1 MPLHKMNTAPLISI
15 ALCTYNGSR
24 FLEKQIM
31 SILNQTYKNIELIV
45 VDDCSTDHTFEIIA
59 QLASQYPQIKPY
71 RNSENLGFNKNFE
84 KAITLSAGAYIAIS
98 DQDDIWL
105 KDKLQ
110 RLIDHIGD
118 KWLIFSNSEW
128 VDEEENMLGRQMLAP
143 NFELK
148 DRSFKSVL
156 FYNIFTGHT
165 ILFSRDLLDYILPIP
180 SNGYYDWWMGFV
192 ALYHNKITYLNEC
205 LTLHR
210 IHSTS
215 VLYKEKNQTK
225 PSPKSDR
232 FKEISINLA
241 ILGVYKNLK
250 EEDRKLIG
258 KIHTAYSKKKYSLY
272 LIQNIYKYYECF
284 FPDLK
289 KRKGL
294 SKLNFAIKFSKGY

>member
-1 MPLHKMNTAPLISI
+1 MEALISI

-24 FLEKQIM
+24 FLEQQIM
-31 SILNQTYKNIELIV
+31 SILNQTYKNIELII
-45 VDDCSTDHTFEIIA
+45 VDDCSTDNTFEVIM
-59 QLASQYPQIKPY
+59 QLADKYPQIKPY
-71 RNSENLGFNKNFE
+71 QNAINLGFNKNFE
-84 KAITLSAGAYIAIS
+84 KAITLSSGAYIAIS

-110 RLIDHIGD
+110 RLVDHIGN

-128 VDEEENMLGRQMLAP
+128 MNEKEELLGRQILAP

-148 DRSFKSVL
+148 NRNFKSLL
-156 FYNIFTGHT
+156 FYNIVTGHT
-165 ILFSRDLLDYILPIP
+165 TLFSRDLLNYILPLP
-180 SNGYYDWWMGFV
+180 SKGYYDWWMGFV
-192 ALYHNKITYLNEC
+192 ALYHGKIICLNEC

-215 VLYKEKNQTK
+215 VLYKEKNLTK

-232 FKEISINLA
+232 FNEINTNLA
-241 ILGVYKNLK
+241 ILEAYKSLK
-250 EEDRKLIG
+250 DEDRKLIG
-258 KIHTAYSKKKYSLY
+258 KIHAAYGKKGYSFY
-272 LIQNIYKYYECF
+272 LIKDIYKNYEVF

-294 SKLNFAIKFSKGY
+294 SKLNFAIKFSKGQ